1 MSVIWIKSSNL
12 LISIG
17 VFLNLCCQDSD
28 QKAKMV
34 ITEKLHN
41 SLEFVAPGV
50 ADRGWPWLTVA
61 VAMPYRSLNDVLQ
74 YLLLDQNQRCQN
86 LGITSKD

>member
-1 MSVIWIKSSNL
+1 MAHVSSFFDVHVQCWLVDVSDLNCFKSSNL

-50 ADRGWPWLTVA
+50 ADPG
-61 VAMPYRSLNDVLQ
+61 
-74 YLLLDQNQRCQN
+74 
-86 LGITSKD
+86 

>member
-1 MSVIWIKSSNL
+1 VDVSDLNCFKSSNL

-50 ADRGWPWLTVA
+50 ADPG
-61 VAMPYRSLNDVLQ
+61 
-74 YLLLDQNQRCQN
+74 
-86 LGITSKD
+86 

>member
-1 MSVIWIKSSNL
+1 MAHVSSFFDVHVQCRLVDVSDLNCFKSSNL

-50 ADRGWPWLTVA
+50 ADPG
-61 VAMPYRSLNDVLQ
+61 
-74 YLLLDQNQRCQN
+74 
-86 LGITSKD
+86 